1 MPRNTWLGSGLGL
14 RSWLRPG
21 LGLGLGAAQHRALHA
36 LVQAAVVHEPAA
48 RLDVARRVP
57 RHRAPS
63 ELRQEV
69 AHARPAV
76 HPQAAVPE
84 GGDRA
89 LDGVRVARLL
99 LG

>member
-1 MPRNTWLGSGLGL
+1 
-14 RSWLRPG
+14 
-21 LGLGLGAAQHRALHA
+21 
-36 LVQAAVVHEPAA
+36 
-48 RLDVARRVP
+48 VP